1 VFGLTSYLATS
12 LRWASAVATAMVLVG
27 CASISSTLPGSGPSV
42 ETTTSPEQLRTHGI
56 RLVEVTPATARELAD
71 ARPRQSL
78 VRELGAGQAKEPR
91 IGVGDVVEVA
101 LWEAPPATL
110 FSGAVPD
117 VRVATGSRG
126 LTLPEQTIGANGTLR
141 VPFAGLVPV
150 LQRTP
155 GEIEEAIVARLSRM
169 ANQPQALVRVV
180 RPQSSAVTVVGE
192 VNQNARLPLSARG
205 ERVLDVLASAG
216 GVKGPLNKMT
226 IQVTRDGRQASVP
239 LERLIRDAGENIQLQ
254 AGDVVTA
261 LHRPHA
267 FTALGATGRNEE
279 IEFEATG
286 ITLAQALGRTGGL
299 SDQRAD
305 RRGVFVFRMTTSADG
320 TRTPTVFQA
329 DLADPSS
336 FFAAQS
342 FPIEDR
348 DILYV
353 ANAPAAELQK
363 FLNLLLPL
371 IGPATL
377 VTTAVR

>member
-1 VFGLTSYLATS
+1 
-12 LRWASAVATAMVLVG
+12 
-27 CASISSTLPGSGPSV
+27 
-42 ETTTSPEQLRTHGI
+42 
-56 RLVEVTPATARELAD
+56 
-71 ARPRQSL
+71 
-78 VRELGAGQAKEPR
+78 
-91 IGVGDVVEVA
+91 
-101 LWEAPPATL
+101 
-110 FSGAVPD
+110 
-117 VRVATGSRG
+117 
-126 LTLPEQTIGANGTLR
+126 
-141 VPFAGLVPV
+141 
-150 LQRTP
+150 
-155 GEIEEAIVARLSRM
+155 LSRM